1 MRGSPAARGR
11 RWRCRPEDGRR
22 DRGGGGS
29 GSSDDAG
36 DPARAAAERAAGFH
50 LRVGTRWGWKGTW
63 GAGPRR
69 QGRPGRLRSSL
80 RAPGSSR
87 VPPHPRPAEKSN
99 ELSGVG
105 SAAQSNLGLTGQALT
120 RALGPGAGREGSGAR
135 GIVRPPPGSWAG
147 VWEASA
153 PPPPHRGQWPCA
165 PSAPSHASETPARS
179 GLAGSAAPPPQAEVA
194 GAAIFTRPGP
204 AARPVRPW
212 RSRRTLAKLGASS
225 PFAFSLDFCL
235 GLNASVKKL

>member
-1 MRGSPAARGR
+1 MLETLRERLLSVQQDFTSGWVHGGDGKGPGGPGRGDKGARDASALPSALPGPAA
-11 RWRCRPEDGRR
+11 
-22 DRGGGGS
+22 S
-29 GSSDDAG
+29 
-36 DPARAAAERAAGFH
+36 
-50 LRVGTRWGWKGTW
+50 
-63 GAGPRR
+63 
-69 QGRPGRLRSSL
+69 
-80 RAPGSSR
+80 
-87 VPPHPRPAEKSN
+87 HPIRPAEKSN

-153 PPPPHRGQWPCA
+153 PPPPHRGRWPCA